1 MNTALAIVELDD
13 NDHCL
18 PQPPLQ
24 IIERASPA
32 QIIENLDKLIDG
44 YPVRDAAYNAL
55 LKIRF
60 LADKLYHDTANPNA
74 PNAGYSNIA
83 GWFLLS
89 NYDNMLSQI
98 KGTIKQRQQAR
109 LEAADGFV
117 QKGLIMG
124 QNAKENTGMGLVFS
138 ALDFVKEY
146 IRGSM
151 SKDFQP
157 EEFENVLQTL
167 QQNKPIYATE
177 LKAVNESLR
186 AVFTSPDAAF
196 ADVSKIN
203 ALFEKAHQSI
213 ISIEESDFKN

>member
-24 IIERASPA
+24 IIERAAPA
-32 QIIENLDKLIDG
+32 EIIENLDRLIDG

-89 NYDNMLSQI
+89 NYDNMLAQI
-98 KGTIKQRQQAR
+98 KELLKKRQQAR
-109 LEAADGFV
+109 LNAADGFF
-117 QKGLIMG
+117 QKGLVMG
-124 QNAKENTGMGLVFS
+124 QNAKENTGMSLVFS
-138 ALDFVKEY
+138 ALDFLKEY
-146 IRGSM
+146 VHSTM
-151 SKDFQP
+151 LKDFQP

-167 QQNKPIYATE
+167 QQNKPVYTAE
-177 LKAVNESLR
+177 LKDVNESLR

-203 ALFEKAHQSI
+203 ALFEKAHQGI
-213 ISIEESDFKN
+213 VFIEETEFKN